1 MRNCKAPAKSEHQNG
16 NLSLEG
22 LSQLIPRKTGIGG
35 HMKSVRFI
43 LNQAALIG
51 TAAFLF
57 VSSIYFTSCKQD
69 EDSSTDNSINAEKL
83 AADDPLIRVWSTG
96 YSTIS
101 IAEDSLKDHE
111 TYKMKN
117 LYVQKFDKTSGIIYG
132 QYTYVLDWD
141 KPENQKPEEGDYY
154 ESFGQ
159 WYPLNESLIGK
170 WYAVAYKN
178 LSNNTISYSGA
189 YKAGGSKAEPTLAKA
204 IKEFT
209 IEKGYFSTYTDCTT
223 SN

>member
-1 MRNCKAPAKSEHQNG
+1 
-16 NLSLEG
+16 
-22 LSQLIPRKTGIGG
+22 
-35 HMKSVRFI
+35 MKSVRFI
-43 LNQAALIG
+43 FNQAALIG
-51 TAAFLF
+51 TAALLF

-83 AADDPLIRVWSTG
+83 AAGDPLIRDWSTG
-96 YSTIS
+96 YSTVS
-101 IAEDSLKDHE
+101 IDEDYFADGD
-111 TYKMKN
+111 TYTIEN
-117 LYVQKFDKTSGIIYG
+117 LYVQKFDDESGIIYG
-132 QYTYVLDWD
+132 QYTYVLVWH
-141 KPENQKPEEGDYY
+141 KPEIQKPKEGDYY
-154 ESFGQ
+154 ESFGK

-189 YKAGGSKAEPTLAKA
+189 YKTDGSKAEPTLAKA

>member
-35 HMKSVRFI
+35 NMKSVRFI
-43 LNQAALIG
+43 FNQAALIG
-51 TAAFLF
+51 TAALLF

-69 EDSSTDNSINAEKL
+69 EDSSTNNSINAEKI
-83 AADDPLIRVWSTG
+83 AADDPLIGYWTTG
-96 YSTIS
+96 YSTVS
-101 IAEDSLKDHE
+101 IDKDYFVDGD
-111 TYKMKN
+111 TYTIEN
-117 LYVQKFDKTSGIIYG
+117 LYVQKFDDESGIIYG
-132 QYTYVLDWD
+132 QYTFVLDWE
-141 KPENQKPEEGDYY
+141 KEVSEEPAEGDYY
-154 ESFGQ
+154 ESCGK
-159 WYPLNESLIGK
+159 WYPINESLIGK

-189 YKAGGSKAEPTLAKA
+189 YKIDGSKAEPTLAKA